1 MTATVSMELVEVELM
16 FGVLRVRTVEL
27 LMVIGVP
34 MVAVVAVPVAD
45 AVFFTVLPHRNH
57 AGPVK

>member
-1 MTATVSMELVEVELM
+1 M

-27 LMVIGVP
+27 LLVTVVT
-34 MVAVVAVPVAD
+34 MVAVVAVPAVG
-45 AVFFTVLPHRNH
+45 AVFLTVWPHLNH

>member
-1 MTATVSMELVEVELM
+1 LPDVTTVTVSVELM

-27 LMVIGVP
+27 LLVTVVT
-34 MVAVVAVPVAD
+34 MVAVVAVPAVG
-45 AVFFTVLPHRNH
+45 AVFLTVWPHLNH